1 MMDILRWCLYENMSS
16 QGAAFSVMGKTI
28 LDKLYYKPSL
38 ILVYDAIL
46 EYEYR
51 WKT

>member
-1 MMDILRWCLYENMSS
+1 MDILRCLYENMSS
-16 QGAAFSVMGKTI
+16 QGAALSIMGKTT
-28 LDKLYYKPSL
+28 LGELYYKPSL

-51 WKT
+51 SKT

>member
-1 MMDILRWCLYENMSS
+1 MMDILRCLYENVSS
-16 QGAAFSVMGKTI
+16 QGAVFSIMGKTI

-51 WKT
+51 SKT